1 MLGRLP
7 LKEGGRGTEYMALK
21 ISNGI
26 FDELKNLHMYNWVLL
41 PGANAEDEM
50 VARIM
55 QTIVWMHV
63 PSLDIDKRP
72 DIVVY
77 FKDPEIRKNTKAY
90 IFQSEFHKRDM
101 IKAFDLPEEKVFVL
115 NNTFD
120 PILNVPKPKN
130 KVNLIYV
137 QQTSR
142 GLDILIDAFKSIK
155 DDNITLT
162 VHGCTCSECS
172 WGKMDGVDTNDPRIS
187 LVGYV
192 SKEQYIKNLQKSHLL
207 IYPCTFEET
216 AGISL
221 MEAMSAGI
229 KIVTTDLGAIPETTL
244 GHAKLIK
251 KFPRLE
257 EDQRLLRDWHV
268 KRFRKEIKKAV
279 KEIRRGK
286 FDPTDQIADV
296 SRVFGWE
303 SVKQQWIDFNAKM

>member
-7 LKEGGRGTEYMALK
+7 ISDTGRGTEYMASK
-21 ISNGI
+21 IGKNI
-26 FDELKNLHMYNWVLL
+26 FDDLKNLHMYNWVVL
-41 PGANAEDEM
+41 PIATPEEEA

-63 PSLDIDKRP
+63 PSLHLEQRP
-72 DIVVY
+72 DVMIY
-77 FKDPEIRKNTKAY
+77 FKDPEIMANTKAY
-90 IFQSEFHKRDM
+90 IFQSEFHRRDM
-101 IKAFDLPEEKVFVL
+101 IKAFGLPEEKTFVL

-120 PILNVPKPKN
+120 PIANVKKPKD
-130 KVNLIYV
+130 KVNLVYM

-142 GLDILIDAFKSIK
+142 GLDILVEAFKSIK
-155 DDNITLT
+155 DENITLKI
-162 VHGCTCSECS
+162 HGCTCSECS
-172 WGKMDGVDTNDPRIS
+172 WGKMDNIVIDDPRIS
-187 LVGYV
+187 LEGFV
-192 SKEQYIKNLQKSHLL
+192 SREQYVKTLQRSHLL
-207 IYPCTFEET
+207 VYPCTFEET

-257 EDQRLLRDWHV
+257 EDQELLRDWHV
-268 KRFRKEIKKAV
+268 KRFRREIKKAV
-279 KEIRRGK
+279 KIIRKGK
-286 FDPTDQIADV
+286 FDPSEQIAHV